1 MIKRTLTALLIVSQ
15 AYLGFSQ
22 SSKNINLLSNLT
34 FPSSRG
40 DLNDI
45 WGIKIG
51 VNEYALVGLQGG
63 VSIVDVTNPT
73 NPVEVFYTPGANSTW
88 RDLKTWN
95 NHVYI
100 TNETSGGLMIID
112 LNPLPGTL
120 TAANVTNY
128 TGSTY
133 PFQSAHNLY
142 IDENG
147 VCYVFGADNG
157 VGGAIMLDLSINPKA
172 PIELGRYNSFYL
184 HDGVVRGDTLWG
196 AAVNNGFFIVV
207 DVSNKTAPVN
217 MASQTTSSSFT
228 HNIWFSDDGQT
239 VYTTDEVSNAF
250 LDAYDVS
257 NLTNITLLDKIQS
270 SPGQNVIPHNTHFM
284 NDYIITSYYRDGVTI
299 HDVSDPSNMIEVGHY
314 DTSPAFSGNGFNGA
328 WGAYPWLPSGNLLV
342 SDIENG
348 LFVLGPNYVRAAYLE
363 GNITNS
369 VTSAALDNVL
379 VEIVTTNIT
388 TTSNLVGD
396 YKTGTADAGT
406 YNVIYSKFGFFPDT
420 LFNVTLTNGIT
431 TVRNVQLD
439 PMVNFIL
446 QGQVLENGTNA
457 PIANAQVKVE
467 NTQFSTTVTTDVNGN
482 FSISNFIATT
492 YDVSVAH
499 WGHKNIC
506 LTNQMLN
513 SAGNPY
519 TYILSKGYY
528 DDFDFDLGWT
538 ATTQNNPSSGFWE
551 RDIPVG
557 TFLQSTP
564 SNPGNDINNDCGE
577 QAYVTGNGGGGAGGD
592 DIDGGTVILTSP
604 IFDLSSQTDP
614 YVHFSRWFF
623 NAGGSGSPDDSM
635 VVILSNGTTT
645 ARIDY
650 ADANTPNF
658 SSWVFKS
665 FKITNFLPL
674 TSTMQLIV
682 KATDEGS
689 GHISEAGFDGFF
701 IVDSA
706 AVVSV
711 SENILKNSINIY
723 PNPFNEVL
731 NITIN
736 NSDFISIK
744 AEIYDITGKLKQTQ
758 VALNQN
764 KLQIKT
770 NYPAGVY
777 FIRIYGDDVLIKT
790 EKVIRF

>member
-34 FPSSRG
+34 YPTSRG
-40 DLNDI
+40 DANDI

-51 VNEYALVGLQGG
+51 NNEYALVGLQTG

-73 NPVEVFYTPGANSTW
+73 NPVEVFFTPGANSIW
-88 RDLKTWN
+88 RDLKTWD
-95 NHVYI
+95 NHVFI

-112 LNPLPGTL
+112 LNALPGTL

-147 VCYVFGADNG
+147 ICYVFGANNG
-157 VGGAIMLDLSINPKA
+157 VGGAIMLDLSVNPKA

-196 AAVNNGFFIVV
+196 AAVNDGFFIVV
-207 DVSNKTAPVN
+207 DVSNKATPVN

-239 VYTTDEVSNAF
+239 VYTTDELGNAF
-250 LDAYDVS
+250 IDAYDVS
-257 NLTNITLLDKIQS
+257 NLTNITFLDKIQS
-270 SPGQNVIPHNTHFM
+270 NPGQNVIPHNAHFM
-284 NDYIITSYYRDGVTI
+284 NDYVITSYYRDGVVI

-314 DTSPAFSGNGFNGA
+314 DTSPAFSGDGFNGA

-369 VTSAALDNVL
+369 VTSATLDNAL

-388 TTSNLVGD
+388 ATSNLIGD
-396 YKTGTADAGT
+396 YKTGIADAGT
-406 YNVIYSKFGFFPDT
+406 YDVIYSKFGFFPDT
-420 LFNVTLTNGIT
+420 LFNVTLTSGIT
-431 TVRNVQLD
+431 TIRNVQLE
-439 PMVNFIL
+439 PMVNFTM
-446 QGQVLENGTNA
+446 QGQVLENGTNN
-457 PIANAQVKVE
+457 PIANAQVKIE
-467 NTQFSTTVTTDVNGN
+467 NSQFSTTVTTDVNGN
-482 FSISNFIATT
+482 FAVSNFIATI
-492 YDVSVAH
+492 YEVSIAH
-499 WGHKNIC
+499 WGHENIC
-506 LTNQMLN
+506 LSNQMLN

-519 TYILSKGYY
+519 TYTLNIGYY

-538 ATTQNNPSSGFWE
+538 TSTLNNPTSGFWE

-557 TFLQSTP
+557 TFLQGIP
-564 SNPGNDINNDCGE
+564 SNPGNDIPTDCGN
-577 QAYVTGNGGGGAGGD
+577 QAYVTGNGGGGAGTD

-623 NAGGSGSPDDSM
+623 NAGGTGTPDDSM
-635 VVILSNGTTT
+635 VVILSNGTNS

-650 ADANTPNF
+650 ADANSPNF
-658 SSWVFKS
+658 STWVNKS
-665 FKITNFLPL
+665 IKISNFLPL
-674 TSTMQLIV
+674 TNTMQLLV
-682 KATDEGS
+682 KATDEGA
-689 GHISEAGFDGFF
+689 GHIAEAGFDGFF
-701 IVDSA
+701 IIDSA
-706 AVVSV
+706 AVSIA
-711 SENILKNSINIY
+711 ENITKNNIAIY
-723 PNPFNEVL
+723 PNPFNDVL
-731 NITIN
+731 NITIDH
-736 NSDFISIK
+736 SEFTILK

-758 VALNQN
+758 TVLNQS

-770 NYPAGVY
+770 NYSAGIY
-777 FIRIYGDDVLIKT
+777 FIRIYGDDVLLKT

>member
-34 FPSSRG
+34 YPSSRG
-40 DLNDI
+40 DANDI
-45 WGIKIG
+45 WGIKVG
-51 VNEYALVGLQGG
+51 NNEYALVGLQTG

-73 NPVEVFYTPGANSTW
+73 NPVEVFYASGAVSTW

-112 LNPLPGTL
+112 LNALPGTL

-147 VCYVFGADNG
+147 VCYVFGANNG
-157 VGGAIMLDLSINPKA
+157 VGGAIMLDLSVNPKA

-207 DVSNKTAPVN
+207 DISNKTAPVN

-239 VYTTDEVSNAF
+239 VFTTDEVGNAF
-250 LDAYDVS
+250 IDAYDVS
-257 NLTNITLLDKIQS
+257 NLTNITFLDKIQS
-270 SPGQNVIPHNTHFM
+270 SPGQNVIPHNAHFM
-284 NDYIITSYYRDGVTI
+284 NDYVITSYYRDGVVI

-314 DTSPAFSGNGFNGA
+314 DTSPAFSGDGFNGA
-328 WGAYPWLPSGNLLV
+328 WGTYPWLPSGNLLV

-348 LFVLGPNYVRAAYLE
+348 LFVLGPTYVRAAYLE
-363 GNITNS
+363 GNVTNS
-369 VTSAALDNVL
+369 VTSATLDNVL

-388 TTSNLVGD
+388 TTSNLIGN

-406 YNVIYSKFGFFPDT
+406 YDVIYSKFGFFPDT
-420 LFNVTLTNGIT
+420 LFNVTLTAGIT
-431 TVRNVQLD
+431 TIRNVALQ
-439 PMVNFIL
+439 PMANFTL
-446 QGQVLENGTNA
+446 QGQVLENWTNN
-457 PIANAQVKVE
+457 PIANAQVKIE
-467 NTQFSTTVTTDVNGN
+467 NSQFSTTVTTDVNGN
-482 FSISNFIATT
+482 FAVSNFIATT
-492 YDVSVAH
+492 YDVSIAH
-499 WGHKNIC
+499 WGHENIC
-506 LTNQMLN
+506 LSNQMLN
-513 SAGNPY
+513 STGNPY
-519 TYILSKGYY
+519 TYTLNIGYY

-538 ATTQNNPSSGFWE
+538 ATTQNNPTSGFWE
-551 RDIPVG
+551 RDAPVG
-557 TFLQSTP
+557 TFLSGIP
-564 SNPGNDINNDCGE
+564 SNPGNDISTDCGN
-577 QAYVTGNGGGGAGGD
+577 QAYVTGNGGGGAGSD

-604 IFDLSSQTDP
+604 IFDLSSQIDP

-623 NAGGSGSPDDSM
+623 NAGGSGNPDDSL
-635 VVILSNGTTT
+635 VVILSNGTSL
-645 ARIDY
+645 ARVDF
-650 ADANTPNF
+650 ADANSPNPHA
-658 SSWVFKS
+658 WVNKS
-665 FKITNFLPL
+665 VQVSNFLTP

-682 KATDEGS
+682 KATDEGQ
-689 GHISEAGFDGFF
+689 GHIAEAGFDGFF
-701 IVDSA
+701 VIDSA
-706 AVVSV
+706 TVSV
-711 SENILKNSINIY
+711 AENILKDNVNIY
-723 PNPFNEVL
+723 PNPFNDVL
-731 NITIN
+731 NITFS
-736 NSDFISIK
+736 NSDFTIIK

-758 VALNQN
+758 TVLNQN

-770 NYPAGVY
+770 NYSAGIY
-777 FIRIYGDDVLIKT
+777 FIRIYGDGVLLKT

>member
-1 MIKRTLTALLIVSQ
+1 MIKRTLTALLIISQ

-51 VNEYALVGLQGG
+51 LNEYALVGLQGG
-63 VSIVDVTNPT
+63 VSIVDVTNAT
-73 NPVEVFYTPGANSTW
+73 NPVEVFYAPGANSIW
-88 RDLKTWN
+88 RDLKTWD
-95 NHVYI
+95 NHVFI

-112 LNPLPGTL
+112 LNALPGTL

-147 VCYVFGADNG
+147 ICYVFGADNG
-157 VGGAIMLDLSINPKA
+157 VGGAIMLDLSVNPKA

-196 AAVNNGFFIVV
+196 AAINDGFFIVV

-217 MASQTTSSSFT
+217 MASRTTSSSFT

-250 LDAYDVS
+250 IDAYDVS
-257 NLTNITLLDKIQS
+257 NLTNITFLDKIQS
-270 SPGQNVIPHNTHFM
+270 NPGQNVIPHNAHFM
-284 NDYIITSYYRDGVTI
+284 NDYVITSYYRDGVVI

-328 WGAYPWLPSGNLLV
+328 WGTYPWLPSGNLLV

-388 TTSNLVGD
+388 ATSNLIGD
-396 YKTGTADAGT
+396 YKTGIADAGT
-406 YNVIYSKFGFFPDT
+406 YDVIYSKFGFFPDT
-420 LFNVTLTNGIT
+420 LFNVALTSGIT
-431 TVRNVQLD
+431 TIRNVQLE
-439 PMVNFIL
+439 PMVNFTL
-446 QGQVLENGTNA
+446 QGQVLENGTNN
-457 PIANAQVKVE
+457 PIANAQVKIE
-467 NTQFSTTVTTDVNGN
+467 NSQFSTTVTTDVNGN
-482 FSISNFIATT
+482 FAVSNFIATT
-492 YDVSVAH
+492 YEVSIAH
-499 WGHKNIC
+499 WGHENIC
-506 LTNQMLN
+506 LSNQMLN
-513 SAGNPY
+513 STGNPY
-519 TYILSKGYY
+519 TYTLNVGYY

-538 ATTQNNPSSGFWE
+538 TSTLNNPTSGFWE

-557 TFLQSTP
+557 TFLQSIP
-564 SNPGNDINNDCGE
+564 SNPGNDIPTDCGN
-577 QAYVTGNGGGGAGGD
+577 QAYVTGNGGGGAGSD

-658 SSWVFKS
+658 STWVSKS
-665 FKITNFLPL
+665 IKISNFL
-674 TSTMQLIV
+674 TSTNTMQLIV
-682 KATDEGS
+682 KATDEGQ
-689 GHISEAGFDGFF
+689 GHIAEAGFDGFF
-701 IVDSA
+701 VIDSA
-706 AVVSV
+706 AVSV
-711 SENILKNSINIY
+711 AENTLKNNINIY
-723 PNPFNEVL
+723 PNPFNDVL
-731 NITIN
+731 NITIDY
-736 NSDFISIK
+736 SEFTILK

-758 VALNQN
+758 TVLNQS

-770 NYPAGVY
+770 NYSAGIY
-777 FIRIYGDDVLIKT
+777 FIRIYGDDVLLKT